1 MPYKWVATFALG
13 SKKLYDFI
21 DDNPLVEMH
30 TTRFVNDPYIIGKND
45 KLISVNGT
53 LEVDLTGQCASE
65 SVAMKQRSGTGGQL
79 DFVQGAWRSKGG
91 KSFLTLYSTY
101 VDKEGKVQSKI
112 KPTLSNGIFTTV
124 SRTDVQYVV
133 TEYGVANLKGQNLR
147 TRVKEL
153 VSIAHPDFRD
163 ELLFE
168 AKRLNFIP

>member
-1 MPYKWVATFALG
+1 
-13 SKKLYDFI
+13 
-21 DDNPLVEMH
+21 
-30 TTRFVNDPYIIGKND
+30 
-45 KLISVNGT
+45 
-53 LEVDLTGQCASE
+53 
-65 SVAMKQRSGTGGQL
+65 MKQRSGTGGQL

-101 VDKEGKVQSKI
+101 IDKEGNVQSKI

-133 TEYGVANLKGQNLR
+133 TEYGVAYLKGQNLR

-168 AKRLNFIP
+168 AKRHNFIP